1 MSHFRED
8 KEDVVYY
15 FDCVED
21 TNHDPLSAPTP
32 QTPGSAD
39 PKLDKKKPN
48 ENVCLADNSLL
59 VDISDALSE
68 KEKVKFTVHTKTT
81 LPEFQKSEF
90 IVVRQHEE
98 FVWLHDRYEENEEY
112 AGYIIPPAPPRPDFD
127 ASREKLQRLGEGEGA
142 LTREEFLKMKEELED
157 EYLATFKKTVAM
169 HEVFLQRLAA
179 HPVFRN
185 DSHLRVFLE
194 YEQDLCAKPRGRMD
208 LIGGLMRSMT
218 TTTDEIYLGATV
230 RDVNDFF
237 EQETTFLQEYYS
249 HLKEAVVKVDRM
261 TTKHKEVADAHIRLS
276 SCITQLATREQPPT
290 ERFLTRAAETF
301 DKCRK
306 IEGRMASDQ
315 DLKLADTLR
324 YYMRD
329 AHAAKAVLVRRL
341 RCLAAYEA
349 ANRNLEKARAK
360 NKDVHAPLEVQEAEQ
375 AQADACARFEQLS
388 ARAREEIID
397 FRTRRVAAFKKSLL
411 DLAELEIKHAR
422 SQQELFRKSLQV
434 LKEC

>member
-1 MSHFRED
+1 
-8 KEDVVYY
+8 
-15 FDCVED
+15 DCVEE
-21 TNHDPLSAPTP
+21 TSHDPLSAPAA
-32 QTPGSAD
+32 QTPGSID
-39 PKLDKKKPN
+39 PRLEKKKPN
-48 ENVCLADNSLL
+48 ENVSLADNSLL

-194 YEQDLCAKPRGRMD
+194 YEQDLCAKPRGKMD

-249 HLKEAVVKVDRM
+249 HLKEAVAKVDRM
-261 TTKHKEVADAHIRLS
+261 TTKHK
-276 SCITQLATREQPPT
+276 
-290 ERFLTRAAETF
+290 
-301 DKCRK
+301 
-306 IEGRMASDQ
+306 
-315 DLKLADTLR
+315 
-324 YYMRD
+324 
-329 AHAAKAVLVRRL
+329 
-341 RCLAAYEA
+341 
-349 ANRNLEKARAK
+349 
-360 NKDVHAPLEVQEAEQ
+360 
-375 AQADACARFEQLS
+375 
-388 ARAREEIID
+388 
-397 FRTRRVAAFKKSLL
+397 
-411 DLAELEIKHAR
+411 
-422 SQQELFRKSLQV
+422 
-434 LKEC
+434 